1 MRTPVSILSLSALAL
16 VFAAPVSAQQG
27 PPPSASRNPVN
38 LQYMAPRDQGGI
50 NVFEQPKVEGVAY
63 TGFALNWGA
72 AFTQQFQGLTHENTA
87 AARVVSGVN
96 QNALKD
102 IGNGFNNATANLY
115 MGAQLAKGIRV
126 QLTTYLSSRHHNETW
141 VKDGFLQVDAS
152 PIDLPILNKLMEYTT
167 IRFGH
172 FEVNYG
178 DAHFRRTDNGNAM
191 VNPFVGNL
199 IMDAFTTEVGG
210 DIQVRLP
217 SGVFANF
224 GMTNGEIRGNI
235 QRPRER
241 GEAFMFKGGF
251 DKQMNDDL
259 RVRLSASHRNQAS
272 AISNSL
278 YSGDRAGSRYYLVLE
293 NTAATEA
300 AQFTSGRLN
309 PGFSDNGVST
319 MINPFLKYKG
329 LEFFGTYELA
339 EGRAAAETERR
350 DFTQM
355 SGEVIYRFGK
365 DEKFFAG
372 ARNNSVEGRLA
383 GFAEDVSVTRSAFGG
398 GWFITP
404 SLLMKGELVS
414 QEYKDFPT
422 LDIRNGGKF
431 RGFMIEGVVV
441 F

>member
-1 MRTPVSILSLSALAL
+1 MRSTRVLLSFAAL
-16 VFAAPVSAQQG
+16 VSVAAPLAAQRGPEASSA
-27 PPPSASRNPVN
+27 RNPVN

-50 NVFEQPKVEGVAY
+50 NVFEQPKVAGVEY

-87 AARVVSGVN
+87 DARVVSGVN

-141 VKDGFLQVDAS
+141 VKDGFLQIDAS
-152 PIDLPILNKLMEYTT
+152 PIDIGILNKLMEYTT
-167 IRFGH
+167 VRFGH

-210 DIQVRLP
+210 DVMVRLP
-217 SGVFANF
+217 SGAFAGF
-224 GMTNGEIRGNI
+224 GMTNGEIRGNV
-235 QRPRER
+235 QRPKDRA
-241 GEAFMFKGGF
+241 EAFMFKVGY
-251 DKQMNDDL
+251 DKQLNEDL
-259 RVRLSASHRNQAS
+259 RVRLSASHRDQAS
-272 AISNSL
+272 AISNTL
-278 YSGDRAGSRYYLVLE
+278 YSGDRAGSRYYLVME

-319 MINPFLKYKG
+319 MINPFVKFKG
-329 LEFFGTYELA
+329 LEFFGTYEMA
-339 EGRAAAETERR
+339 EGRTAAETDRR
-350 DFTQM
+350 EFSQV
-355 SGEVIYRFGK
+355 SGEVIYRFGAH
-365 DEKFFAG
+365 EKFFAG
-372 ARNNSVEGRLA
+372 VRSNSVEGRLA
-383 GFAEDVSVTRSAFGG
+383 GFTDDVSISRNAFGA

-414 QEYKDFPT
+414 QEYTDFPT
-422 LDIRNGGKF
+422 TDIRNGGKF
-431 RGFMIEGVVV
+431 KGFVIEGVVV

>member
-1 MRTPVSILSLSALAL
+1 MRTPVSLLSLAALAFT
-16 VFAAPVSAQQG
+16 VVAPAVAQQG

-50 NVFEQPKVEGVAY
+50 NVFEQPKKEGVEY

-87 AARVVSGVN
+87 APRVVSGVD
-96 QNALKD
+96 QNLLKE

-126 QLTTYLSSRHHNETW
+126 QLTSYLSSRHHNETW
-141 VKDGFLQVDAS
+141 VKDGFLQIDAS
-152 PIDLPILNKLMEYTT
+152 PIDIAILNKLMEYTT
-167 IRFGH
+167 VRFGH

-178 DAHFRRTDNGNAM
+178 DAHFRRTDNGNSM
-191 VNPFVGNL
+191 MNPFVGNL

-210 DIQVRLP
+210 DLFVRLP
-217 SGVFANF
+217 SGVFAGF
-224 GMTNGEIRGNI
+224 GMTNGEVRGNI
-235 QRPRER
+235 QRPKDR
-241 GEAFMFKGGF
+241 GEAFMFKAGF
-251 DKQMNDDL
+251 DRQINDDL
-259 RVRLSASHRNQAS
+259 RLRLSASRRDQAS
-272 AISNSL
+272 AISNTL

-293 NTAATEA
+293 NSAATEA

-329 LEFFGTYELA
+329 IEFFGTYELA
-339 EGRAAAETERR
+339 EGRTAAETERR
-350 DFTQM
+350 EFTQLA
-355 SGEVIYRFGK
+355 GEVIYRFGAN
-365 DEKFFAG
+365 EKFFAG
-372 ARNNSVEGRLA
+372 ARNNTVDGRLA
-383 GFAEDVSVTRSAFGG
+383 GFTEDVSITRNALGA

-404 SLLMKGELVS
+404 SLLMKAELVN

-422 LDIRNGGKF
+422 TDIRNGGKF
-431 RGFMIEGVVV
+431 KGFMIEGVVV